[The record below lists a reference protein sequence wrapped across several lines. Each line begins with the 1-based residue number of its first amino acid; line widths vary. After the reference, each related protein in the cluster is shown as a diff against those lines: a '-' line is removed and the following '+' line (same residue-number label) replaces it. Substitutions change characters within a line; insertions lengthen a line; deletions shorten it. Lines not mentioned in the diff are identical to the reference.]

1 MPQSEPMDPSQ
12 SIDDLFQP
20 LYQRAS
26 NAYTFVAL
34 RNQADEVSR
43 DYGTGDLS
51 NMTEAHL
58 VIDICDHEG
67 ATVTELAEMS
77 CRTKSAIS
85 QIISKIEKKGYITRK
100 RCKTNYR
107 VYHFYPTE
115 EGLRLC
121 RQHKIYDVQMM
132 LACNER
138 MLKYCTQEE
147 IDAFYKVLHYR
158 CIDLKERLDLDR
170 KPAAKQEKSAI

>member
-1 MPQSEPMDPSQ
+1 MLQIDEMDPSQ
-12 SIDDLFQP
+12 SINDLFQP

-26 NAYTFVAL
+26 NIYTFVAL
-34 RNQADEVSR
+34 RNQADEISR
-43 DYGTGDLS
+43 DYGTGELS
-51 NMTEAHL
+51 NMPEAHL

-85 QIISKIEKKGYITRK
+85 QIIAKIEKKGYITRK
-100 RCKTNYR
+100 RCKSNYR

-132 LACNER
+132 LATNER
-138 MLKYCTQEE
+138 LLKFCTQEE

-158 CIDLKERLDLDR
+158 CIDLKERLDTDR
-170 KPAAKQEKSAI
+170 KASMEKEKAAK